1 MQDSV
6 KTHQT
11 VHSDFVYFTVC
22 KIYLEKIKV
31 AKNTSKNKEL
41 HLVVLPTDWV

>member
-22 KIYLEKIKV
+22 KIDVEKIKI
-31 AKNTSKNKEL
+31 AKNRSQNKEL
-41 HLVVLPTDWV
+41 CLVVLPTD